1 MTSPGNFKGVLY
13 HETFQGVRCRV
24 LLLGGM
30 TACPV
35 CFEVGSNAEAC
46 NSVVLCS
53 KFFHY
58 QSLYFISFT
67 LIYSFPWFL
76 LRCARRTFF
85 SGGYHT
91 LLTVTLKVR
100 HKTVKTCLTGGLRG
114 LRSLFA
120 LLFLP
125 LKKCEKKE
133 INNKTFHVLYC

>member
-1 MTSPGNFKGVLY
+1 MTSPWNFKGVLY

-35 CFEVGSNAEAC
+35 SFEVGSNAEAC

-58 QSLYFISFT
+58 QSLYFISFI

-76 LRCARRTFF
+76 LTCARRTFF
-85 SGGYHT
+85 SGRYHT
-91 LLTVTLKVR
+91 LFNRSIARATLSICIAF
-100 HKTVKTCLTGGLRG
+100 T
-114 LRSLFA
+114 A
-120 LLFLP
+120 LKEMR
-125 LKKCEKKE
+125 KK
-133 INNKTFHVLYC
+133 

>member
-1 MTSPGNFKGVLY
+1 MTSPGNFEGVLY

-85 SGGYHT
+85 FREVPYFVDSNLKSLSQNCKNLFNRSIARAT
-91 LLTVTLKVR
+91 LSICIAFPALKEMR
-100 HKTVKTCLTGGLRG
+100 
-114 LRSLFA
+114 
-120 LLFLP
+120 
-125 LKKCEKKE
+125 KK
-133 INNKTFHVLYC
+133 

>member
-85 SGGYHT
+85 FSGRYHT
-91 LLTVTLKVR
+91 LLTVTLKSSSQNC
-100 HKTVKTCLTGGLRG
+100 KNLFN
-114 LRSLFA
+114 RSIARATLSICIAFPA
-120 LLFLP
+120 LKEMR
-125 LKKCEKKE
+125 KK
-133 INNKTFHVLYC
+133 